1 MSDFQSSY
9 KVLLFDKILI
19 YSKIINYSSHLKRK
33 STFFAYHY
41 CDIDIEMSFSTF
53 GAILEKNLF
62 VFCLHLFFTFNKSR
76 NSFNFVFAFKK
87 YCTSLFYLNLRYMLS
102 KR

>member
-19 YSKIINYSSHLKRK
+19 YSKIIK

-62 VFCLHLFFTFNKSR
+62 VFCLHFSPLISHETASTSSLHLKSIAQVSFF
-76 NSFNFVFAFKK
+76 
-87 YCTSLFYLNLRYMLS
+87 
-102 KR
+102 

>member
-19 YSKIINYSSHLKRK
+19 YSKIIK

-87 YCTSLFYLNLRYMLS
+87 YCTSLFFLNLRYMLS

>member
-41 CDIDIEMSFSTF
+41 CDIDIEMRFSTF

-62 VFCLHLFFTFNKSR
+62 VFCLHFSPLISHETASTSSLHLKSIAQVSFF
-76 NSFNFVFAFKK
+76 
-87 YCTSLFYLNLRYMLS
+87 
-102 KR
+102 